1 VISGGGWGL
10 VAPLVFKTIA
20 RRTASRV
27 GSIPMHSRQRSSSS
41 LPMSFTSFTA
51 FVRRIGIGTA
61 AGLLVL
67 APQPS
72 LAQRVDSARVAPG
85 RARVDTAAR
94 AVIKPP
100 LSPRRAF
107 LYSLLVPGYGQS
119 VLKRPGAGA
128 LFVITESIAIAML
141 RESRAD
147 LAEAR
152 ALQRDSLVVIGVDP
166 GSGQTITQRNS
177 YDQELVDVRRGH
189 VEDWVAFIFANHL
202 FAAADA
208 YVAAHLWD
216 LPTQISVE
224 RGRSGPVLAAR
235 LHW

>member
-1 VISGGGWGL
+1 MSFGSS
-10 VAPLVFKTIA
+10 IA
-20 RRTASRV
+20 FLRRV
-27 GSIPMHSRQRSSSS
+27 GIVTAVAFATLVPCV
-41 LPMSFTSFTA
+41 SF
-51 FVRRIGIGTA
+51 
-61 AGLLVL
+61 
-67 APQPS
+67 
-72 LAQRVDSARVAPG
+72 AQRVDSARVAPN
-85 RARVDTAAR
+85 RTRVDTSAKAT
-94 AVIKPP
+94 IKPP

-128 LFVITESIAIAML
+128 LFVVTESIAIAML

-152 ALQRDSLVVIGVDP
+152 ALQRDSVVVIGVDP
-166 GSGQTITQRNS
+166 NGHTITQRNS

-224 RGRSGPVLAAR
+224 RGKAGPVLAAR
-235 LHW
+235 FQW